1 MSEPDQPRFTRPFLK
16 WAGNKYRVLKH
27 ILPELPAGDCL
38 VEPFA
43 GSCAV
48 FLNTDYP
55 HYLISDTNPD
65 LIRLFKILQREGDS
79 FINYAEKLFTSQ
91 NNNEQRFYQLRHQF
105 NTTTNRRK
113 KAALFIYLNRH
124 CYNGLCRYN
133 KSHQFNVPF
142 GRYKR
147 PYFPAREM
155 QHFHI
160 KAQQAEFVCQDFR
173 QTVSQAENGSVIYAD
188 PPYVPLNATAHFTS
202 YSSNDFDLGEQE
214 ALARTAEQAA
224 QRGIAVLISNHDT
237 RFTRDIY
244 HRARLT
250 HFKVRRFISCN
261 GQQRNEAAELLA
273 LFGPGQESVGFG

>member
-1 MSEPDQPRFTRPFLK
+1 VSNSGKTKFSRPFLK

-27 ILPELPAGDCL
+27 ILPELPEGNQL

-55 HYLISDTNPD
+55 RYLISDINPD
-65 LIRLFKILQREGDS
+65 LIKLYQILQRKGEP
-79 FINYAEKLFTSQ
+79 FIRYAQKLFIPE
-91 NNNEQRFYQLRHQF
+91 NNNEQQFYRLREQF
-105 NTTTNRRK
+105 NITTDSAE

-147 PYFPAREM
+147 PYFPEQEM
-155 QHFHI
+155 YLFHL
-160 KAQQAEFVCQDFR
+160 KAQRAKFVCEDFR
-173 QTVSQAENGSVIYAD
+173 GIISQAQSGSIVYAD
-188 PPYVPLNATAHFTS
+188 PPYIPLNDTS
-202 YSSNDFDLGEQE
+202 YFTRYSSGKFDAKEQKE
-214 ALARTAEQAA
+214 LVRAAEQAT
-224 QRGIAVLISNHDT
+224 RRSVPVLISNHDT
-237 RFTRDIY
+237 PFTRKIY
-244 HRARLT
+244 SNAKLI
-250 HFKVRRFISCN
+250 HFNVRRFISCN

-273 LFGPGQESVGFG
+273 LFIHD

>member
-1 MSEPDQPRFTRPFLK
+1 MSDQEQSCFTRPFLK

-27 ILPELPAGDCL
+27 ILPALPTGDCL

-55 HYLISDTNPD
+55 RYLISDVNPD
-65 LIRLFKILQREGDS
+65 LIQLFQVLQQEGEP
-79 FINYAEKLFTSQ
+79 FIHYAKRLFTSR
-91 NNNEQRFYQLRHQF
+91 NNSEQRFYQLRQQF

-147 PYFPAREM
+147 PYFPEREM
-155 QHFHI
+155 RRFHI
-160 KAQQAEFVCQDFR
+160 KAQRAEFICQDFR
-173 QTVSQAENGSVIYAD
+173 KTVSQARNGSIIYAD
-188 PPYVPLNATAHFTS
+188 PPYLPLNTTAHFTS
-202 YSSNDFDLGEQE
+202 YSSNGFDLHEQE
-214 ALARTAEQAA
+214 QLAREAEQAA
-224 QRGIAVLISNHDT
+224 QKNIPVLISNHDT
-237 RFTRDIY
+237 PYARKIY
-244 HRARLT
+244 QNATLV
-250 HFKVRRFISCN
+250 HFNVRRSISCN
-261 GQQRNEAAELLA
+261 GQQRNEVAELLA
-273 LFGPGQESVGFG
+273 LFKPD

>member
-1 MSEPDQPRFTRPFLK
+1 VIVQQQTRLTRPFLK

-38 VEPFA
+38 IEPFA

-55 HYLISDTNPD
+55 RYLISDVNPD
-65 LIRLFKILQREGDS
+65 LIRLFQVLQQEGEP
-79 FINYAEKLFTSQ
+79 FIHYAQKFFTPQ

-105 NTTTNRRK
+105 NTTRDSTR
-113 KAALFIYLNRH
+113 KAALFLYLNRH

-147 PYFPAREM
+147 PYFPEQEM
-155 QHFHI
+155 RRFHV
-160 KAQQAEFVCQDFR
+160 KAQQAEFICQDFR
-173 QTVSQAENGSVIYAD
+173 KTMSQARSGSVIYAD
-188 PPYVPLNATAHFTS
+188 PPYIPLNTTAYFTR
-202 YSSNDFDLGEQE
+202 YSSNEFDLHEQE
-214 ALARTAEQAA
+214 ALAREAEQAA
-224 QRGIAVLISNHDT
+224 QKNIPVLISNHDT
-237 RFTRDIY
+237 PFSRKIY
-244 HRARLT
+244 QSAALF
-250 HFKVRRFISCN
+250 HFKVQRSISCN

-273 LFGPGQESVGFG
+273 LFKPD